1 MSSDSPAGADPT
13 GIPEVR
19 APGDVARIGP
29 SAILRLVEALDHRF
43 GRPKTEAVFRAAG
56 QPDQLATLPDAMVDE
71 RSITAL
77 YTSLPTQL
85 GCADAAEVSAH
96 AGLLTGEY
104 LLAHRIPAA
113 AQRLMKLM
121 PAALAARTLLAAIDM
136 HSWTFAGSGTFE
148 RQHVERA
155 GGGGRSS
162 VYWRLSI
169 ANCPLCRG
177 AAFPEPACAYYA
189 ATFERIFREVVATS
203 ARVAET
209 ECQAN
214 GAAACVF
221 EVSW

>member
-1 MSSDSPAGADPT
+1 
-13 GIPEVR
+13 
-19 APGDVARIGP
+19 
-29 SAILRLVEALDHRF
+29 
-43 GRPKTEAVFRAAG
+43 
-56 QPDQLATLPDAMVDE
+56 MVDE

-85 GCADAAEVSAH
+85 GHAEAAEVAAH

-113 AQRLMKLM
+113 AQRVMKLM

-136 HSWTFAGSGTFE
+136 HSWTFAGSGRFE
-148 RQHVERA
+148 RQHVEHA
-155 GGGGRSS
+155 GAAGRSR
-162 VYWRLSI
+162 VYWRLSV

-177 AAFPEPACAYYA
+177 ASFAEPVCAYYA
-189 ATFERIFREVVATS
+189 ATFERIFRQVVATS

-209 ECQAN
+209 GCQAT
-214 GAAACVF
+214 GAPACVF

>member
-1 MSSDSPAGADPT
+1 MSAGLPDDASPT
-13 GIPEVR
+13 GIQGVP
-19 APGDVARIGP
+19 APDDVARIGP
-29 SAILRLVEALDHRF
+29 NAILRLVEALDERF
-43 GRPKTEAVFRAAG
+43 GRTKTEAVFRSAG
-56 QPDQLATLPDAMVDE
+56 QQEHLAALPDAMVDE
-71 RSITAL
+71 RAITAL
-77 YTSLPTQL
+77 YTSLPAQL
-85 GCADAAEVSAH
+85 GGAEAAEVSAH

-113 AQRLMKLM
+113 AQRVMKLM
-121 PAALAARTLLAAIDM
+121 PAALAARTLLVAVDM

-148 RQHVERA
+148 RQHVEHA
-155 GGGGRSS
+155 GGGGRSR

-169 ANCPLCRG
+169 ANCPICRG
-177 AAFPEPACAYYA
+177 AKSAEPVCAYYA

-214 GAAACVF
+214 GATACVF

>member
-1 MSSDSPAGADPT
+1 M
-13 GIPEVR
+13 
-19 APGDVARIGP
+19 
-29 SAILRLVEALDHRF
+29 
-43 GRPKTEAVFRAAG
+43 TEAVFRAAG
-56 QPDQLATLPDAMVDE
+56 QHEHLVTLPDAMVDE

-77 YTSLPTQL
+77 YTSLPAQL
-85 GCADAAEVSAH
+85 GFADAAEVSAH

-113 AQRLMKLM
+113 AQRVMKLM
-121 PAALAARTLLAAIDM
+121 PAGLAARTLLAAIDL

-155 GGGGRSS
+155 GGGGAVRGCTGACRS
-162 VYWRLSI
+162 
-169 ANCPLCRG
+169 ANCPICRG
-177 AAFPEPACAYYA
+177 AKFAEPVCAYYA

-214 GAAACVF
+214 GAVACVF